1 MVNIQIGLDG
11 VPSLR
16 KVTIGN
22 KYENQDEIISFTLP
36 SEFDNFDK
44 YVISVIKINGQK
56 YTSILPVL
64 NNQLI
69 VSTQLTQYAGKWSM
83 YLMAREKTSLD
94 LNTTPV
100 DISAKDNER
109 IFISDGFIGVVSD
122 SEIEKENIG
131 ALTLDANLQIIYDDL
146 AKLRDEIVERME
158 TPLSYTQL
166 IDVPRE
172 FNPSPHD
179 HDARYHTKEEMDLKL
194 VNKADAEH
202 SHDDLYYTKLK
213 IDDLLKSKSD
223 VTHNHN
229 ESYYGKSEVDDL
241 LSAKANNE
249 HSHDDLYYGKL
260 ETDKLLEN
268 KSGIAHQHDDRYY
281 TEDEIDAKLS
291 LKAETGHN
299 HNDLYYAKL
308 VTDKLLEGKADT
320 MHVHDDRYNTKD
332 EATVLLAS
340 KADVNHTHEIV
351 DIADFPTSLPAN
363 GGNAD
368 TVNNHTVLSNVP
380 ASAQFTDTVYVHPET
395 HPASMITGLPT
406 KVSELEND
414 KKYQTA
420 NEVAKAISDL
430 VKLAPDTLNTLEE
443 LANALGNDPHFATTI
458 MTMLGEK
465 ASKAD
470 LTTKVDVVAGKMLSS
485 NDFTNELKTK
495 LESLSNYD
503 DSKLKALITSNQ
515 SALNTELAK
524 KVTQIEGKQL
534 STNDYST
541 AEKNKLAS
549 LNNYDDSAIVQ
560 QLKELSD
567 RVNGI
572 SMSITALSV
581 TDGVLKMSVDVQEGG
596 KQ

>member
-1 MVNIQIGLDG
+1 MIDLKIGLDG

-22 KYENQDEIISFTLP
+22 KYENQDEIISFELP
-36 SEFDNFDK
+36 SEFDTFDK

-56 YTSILPVL
+56 YTSILPII

-83 YLMAREKTSLD
+83 YVMAREKTSLD

-109 IFISDGFIGVVSD
+109 IFISDGFIGIVSD
-122 SEIEKENIG
+122 SEIEKENIE

-146 AKLRDEIVERME
+146 EKLRNEIVEGMK
-158 TPLSYTQL
+158 TPLSYNQL
-166 IDVPRE
+166 IDVPTK
-172 FNPSPHD
+172 FNPAPHD

-194 VNKADAEH
+194 
-202 SHDDLYYTKLK
+202 
-213 IDDLLKSKSD
+213 
-223 VTHNHN
+223 
-229 ESYYGKSEVDDL
+229 
-241 LSAKANNE
+241 AN
-249 HSHDDLYYGKL
+249 
-260 ETDKLLEN
+260 
-268 KSGIAHQHDDRYY
+268 
-281 TEDEIDAKLS
+281 
-291 LKAETGHN
+291 
-299 HNDLYYAKL
+299 
-308 VTDKLLEGKADT
+308 
-320 MHVHDDRYNTKD
+320 
-332 EATVLLAS
+332 

-351 DIADFPTSLPAN
+351 DITDFPASLPAD

-380 ASAQFTDTVYVHPET
+380 ANAQFTDTVYVHPET

-430 VKLAPDTLNTLEE
+430 VKAAPDTLDTVEE
-443 LANALGNDPHFATTI
+443 LANALGNDPNFATTI

-465 ASKAD
+465 ASKSDIA
-470 LTTKVDVVAGKMLSS
+470 TKVDVVEGKMLSS

-503 DSKLKALITSNQ
+503 DSKLKALIASNQ

-549 LNNYDDSAIVQ
+549 LNNYDDSAIVR

-567 RVNGI
+567 RVNGM

>member
-146 AKLRDEIVERME
+146 AKLRDEIVERMK

-166 IDVPRE
+166 IDVPTE
-172 FNPSPHD
+172 FNPAPHD

-194 VNKADAEH
+194 VNKADVEH

-213 IDDLLKSKSD
+213 TDDLLKSKSD

-229 ESYYGKSEVDDL
+229 ESYYGKSEVNDL

-308 VTDKLLEGKADT
+308 VTDKLLESKADT

-332 EATVLLAS
+332 EATVLLTS

-351 DIADFPTSLPAN
+351 DITDFPTSLPAN

-549 LNNYDDSAIVQ
+549 LNNYDDSAIVK

>member
-122 SEIEKENIG
+122 SEIEKENIE

-166 IDVPRE
+166 IDVPTE

-194 VNKADAEH
+194 VNKADVEH

-213 IDDLLKSKSD
+213 TDDLLKSKSD

-351 DIADFPTSLPAN
+351 DITDFPTSLPAN

-549 LNNYDDSAIVQ
+549 LNNYDDSAIVK

>member
-166 IDVPRE
+166 IDVPTE
-172 FNPSPHD
+172 FNPAPHD

-308 VTDKLLEGKADT
+308 VTDKLLESKADT
-320 MHVHDDRYNTKD
+320 THVHDDRYNTKD
-332 EATVLLAS
+332 EATVLLTS

-351 DIADFPTSLPAN
+351 DITDFPTSLPAN

-549 LNNYDDSAIVQ
+549 LNNYDDSAIVK
-560 QLKELSD
+560 QLKEVSD

-581 TDGVLKMSVDVQEGG
+581 TDGVLKMSVGVQEGG

>member
-122 SEIEKENIG
+122 SEIEKENIE

-166 IDVPRE
+166 IDVPTE

-194 VNKADAEH
+194 VNKADVEH

-213 IDDLLKSKSD
+213 TDDLLKSKSD

-351 DIADFPTSLPAN
+351 DITDFPTSLPAN

-470 LTTKVDVVAGKMLSS
+470 LTTKVDVVVGKMLSS

-549 LNNYDDSAIVQ
+549 LNNYDDSAIVK

>member
-146 AKLRDEIVERME
+146 AKLRDEIVERMK

-166 IDVPRE
+166 IDVPTE
-172 FNPSPHD
+172 FNPAPHD

-549 LNNYDDSAIVQ
+549 LNNYDDSAIVK

>member
-166 IDVPRE
+166 IDVPTE
-172 FNPSPHD
+172 FNPAPHD

-194 VNKADAEH
+194 VNKADVEH

-213 IDDLLKSKSD
+213 TDDLLKSKSD

-229 ESYYGKSEVDDL
+229 ESYYGKSEIDDL
-241 LSAKANNE
+241 LSVKANNE

-308 VTDKLLEGKADT
+308 VTDKLLESKADT

-332 EATVLLAS
+332 EATVLLTS

-351 DIADFPTSLPAN
+351 DITDFPTSLPAN

-541 AEKNKLAS
+541 AEKNKLAA
-549 LNNYDDSAIVQ
+549 LNNYNDSAV
-560 QLKELSD
+560 LKQISDLSD
-567 RVNGI
+567 RIDKIEKFVASFSVANNTLTLGNG
-572 SMSITALSV
+572 SS
-581 TDGVLKMSVDVQEGG
+581 K
-596 KQ
+596 

>member
-166 IDVPRE
+166 IDVPTE

-332 EATVLLAS
+332 EATVLLTS

-351 DIADFPTSLPAN
+351 DITDFPTSLPAN

-549 LNNYDDSAIVQ
+549 LNNYDDSAIVK

>member
-56 YTSILPVL
+56 YTSILPII

-166 IDVPRE
+166 IDVPTE
-172 FNPSPHD
+172 FNPAPHD

-194 VNKADAEH
+194 VNKADVEH

-213 IDDLLKSKSD
+213 TDDLLKSKSD

-308 VTDKLLEGKADT
+308 VTDKLLESKADT

-332 EATVLLAS
+332 EATVLLTS

-351 DIADFPTSLPAN
+351 DITDFPTSLPAN

-549 LNNYDDSAIVQ
+549 LNNYDDSAIVK